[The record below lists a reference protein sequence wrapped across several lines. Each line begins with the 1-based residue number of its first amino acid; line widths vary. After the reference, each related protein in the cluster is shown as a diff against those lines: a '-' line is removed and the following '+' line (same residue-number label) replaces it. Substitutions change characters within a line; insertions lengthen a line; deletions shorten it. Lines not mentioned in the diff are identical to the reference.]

1 MKAFILAA
9 GRGDRLR
16 PLTDKTPKPLLRAGA
31 CSLIEHHLH
40 NLQRAGISDVVI
52 NISWLGE
59 QIQKALGDGSQYDLT
74 INYSDEG
81 DEALETA
88 GGIIKA
94 LPLLDDDPFLVI
106 NADIWTDYDLSNLI
120 QRPVHNEAHLVL
132 VDNPDHNAKG
142 DFSLNDTM
150 VKNSGTRMLTY
161 SGIGIYTKALFKGY
175 TPGKRALAPILR
187 KKIDA
192 NHISGEHYLGQWTDV
207 GTMERLKKLD
217 TMLTK

>member
-16 PLTDKTPKPLLRAGA
+16 PLTDKTPKPLLRVGA

-40 NLQRAGISDVVI
+40 NLQCAGISDVVI
-52 NISWLGE
+52 NTSWLGE
-59 QIQKALGDGSQYDLT
+59 QIQKSLGDGSQYDLT

-106 NADIWTDYDLSNLI
+106 NADIWTDYDFSNLI
-120 QRPVHNEAHLVL
+120 QRPVHSEAHLVL
-132 VDNPDHNAKG
+132 VDNPEHNTEG
-142 DFSLNDTM
+142 DFSLNDNI
-150 VKNSGTRMLTY
+150 VKNLGPKMLTY
-161 SGIGIYTKALFKGY
+161 SGIGIYTKSLFKGY
-175 TPGKRALAPILR
+175 APGKRSLAPILR
-187 KKIDA
+187 EKIDA
-192 NHISGEHYLGQWTDV
+192 NHISAEHYLGQWTDV
-207 GTMERLKKLD
+207 GTIERLKKLD

>member
-9 GRGDRLR
+9 GRGERLR

-31 CSLIEHHLH
+31 HSLIEHHLH
-40 NLQRAGISDVVI
+40 NLQGAGISDVVI
-52 NISWLGE
+52 NVSWLGE
-59 QIQKALGDGSQYDLT
+59 QIQKTLGNGSEYNLT

-81 DEALETA
+81 GEALETA

-94 LPLLDDDPFLVI
+94 LPLLDDEPFLVI

-120 QRPVHNEAHLVL
+120 QRPVHSEAHLVL

-142 DFSLNDTM
+142 DFSLNDNI
-150 VKNSGTRMLTY
+150 VKNSGTKMLTY

-175 TPGKRALAPILR
+175 APGKRSLAPILR
-187 KKIDA
+187 EKIDA

-207 GTMERLKKLD
+207 GTIERLKKLD